1 MKVAVLVSMKQTVP
15 SNSNYSS
22 IIVQYISVWDHFSVT
37 PSLTEMISLV
47 HLSGKFFFT
56 GSPCSHCSGHRKD
69 VGTFEEVK

>member
-15 SNSNYSS
+15 SNRNYSN

-47 HLSGKFFFT
+47 HLSGIFF
-56 GSPCSHCSGHRKD
+56 HRIAM
-69 VGTFEEVK
+69 FSL